1 MSKKVKKILALL
13 LCAVSLAGILA
24 ACQKNEPPAPSSGGK
39 SDEEKPGEPNPSDGE
54 GETPPKGGDT
64 EHEDTGWKAGF
75 TDEQL
80 AAFYNAP
87 IKVGY
92 TEDFKYTTKGYTVGS
107 GDNAEE
113 VNYFQD
119 LVREKFPN
127 AEFFKIEN
135 QYDITAIAAADCDV
149 VVGLNTYALQAL
161 KNAGALKEFV
171 PEWAGEVAANLND
184 DDNQY
189 FAISKDMVL
198 SMYRVT
204 GVVDDSADLEKQKDK
219 ETFGGIEITG
229 VSAVTDLWKEGSQY
243 IGKYELD
250 RYMNDWN
257 DLANKTLLVGLLAN
271 YLDASATDTDC
282 VTQEGWD
289 QLAAM
294 IAGRSNEWLNAE
306 TQKNI
311 CGTGDYINNIAA
323 TQITFDYA
331 SDGMDKAAWYWAA
344 GKCARLD
351 VIRYAYVPTF
361 IYGAAIMNTT
371 GNVEASQLFM
381 DFIGAADTVRTMAL
395 HVRTLIPANTTVF
408 NETNVKELDENGSG
422 SEYKD
427 YTAALDADGNKIVRI
442 IPSRQYMLTVMDIPA
457 QDIDWDLVCE
467 HLDAW
472 IARANAL
479 NPVRTFVPEAE

>member
-1 MSKKVKKILALL
+1 MKKVSRVLAVL
-13 LCAVSLAGILA
+13 LCAGLLLGILA
-24 ACQKNEPPAPSSGGK
+24 ACQA
-39 SDEEKPGEPNPSDGE
+39 DEPNPSGNDTPGVSQPGSG
-54 GETPPKGGDT
+54 GETTPSTQP
-64 EHEDTGWKAGF
+64 EETGWKAGY
-75 TDEQL
+75 TDDQI
-80 AAFYNAP
+80 AGFYNAP

-92 TEDFKYTTKGYTVGS
+92 TEDFKYTAKGYTVGS
-107 GDNAEE
+107 GENAEQ

-119 LVREKFPN
+119 LIKEKFPN
-127 AEFFKIEN
+127 AEFVKIED
-135 QYDITAIAAADCDV
+135 QYDSAAIVALKCDV
-149 VVGLNTYALQAL
+149 VVGLNTYALQGL
-161 KNAGALKEFV
+161 KAASALKEFV

-189 FAISKDMVL
+189 FAISRDMVL

-204 GVVDDSADLEKQKDK
+204 GVVDDSADLVKQKDK

-229 VSAVTDLWKEGSQY
+229 VSAVTDLWKEGSAY

-257 DLANKTLLVGLLAN
+257 ELANKTFLVGLLAN
-271 YLDASATDTDC
+271 YLDASATATDC

-289 QLAAM
+289 QLEAM

-311 CGTGDYINNIAA
+311 CNTGDYINNIAA
-323 TQITFDYA
+323 TQISFDYA

-351 VIRYAYVPTF
+351 VIKYAYVPTF
-361 IYGAAIMNTT
+361 IYGAAILNAT
-371 GNVEASQLFM
+371 GNTEASQLFM
-381 DFIGAADTVRTMAL
+381 DYIGAAPTVLEMSK

-408 NETNVKELDENGSG
+408 TEANVKELDENGGG

-427 YTAALDADGNKIVRI
+427 YTTAIDANGNTIVRV
-442 IPSRQYMLTVMDIPA
+442 IPSRQYLYTVMSIPA

-472 IARANAL
+472 IARANAM
-479 NPVRTFVPEAE
+479 NPVREVPDAG

>member
-1 MSKKVKKILALL
+1 MKKVTHILAAL
-13 LCAVSLAGILA
+13 LCCTMLLGMLA
-24 ACQKNEPPAPSSGGK
+24 ACQSAAPGSSEPAQPSAGQEQNTP
-39 SDEEKPGEPNPSDGE
+39 DVQEPE
-54 GETPPKGGDT
+54 PK
-64 EHEDTGWKAGF
+64 DTGWKGEF
-75 TDEQL
+75 TEQQL
-80 AAFYNAP
+80 ADFYNAT

-92 TEDFKYTTKGYTVGS
+92 TEDFKYTAKGYTVGS

-127 AEFFKIEN
+127 AEFFKIED
-135 QYDITAIAAADCDV
+135 QYDSAAITAAGCDV
-149 VVGLNTYALQAL
+149 VVGLDTYSLQGL
-161 KNAGALKEFV
+161 KKAAALKEFV

-184 DDNQY
+184 GDNQY
-189 FAISKDMVL
+189 FAIAKDMVL

-219 ETFGGIEITG
+219 ETFGGIEITDI
-229 VSAVTDLWKEGSQY
+229 SAITDLWKDGSAY

-257 DLANKTLLVGLLAN
+257 DLANKTFLVGLLAN
-271 YLDASATDTDC
+271 YLDPSATDTDC

-289 QLAAM
+289 QLQAM
-294 IAGRSNEWLNAE
+294 IDGRSKEWLNAE
-306 TQKNI
+306 TQKNV
-311 CGTGDYINNIAA
+311 CATGDYINNIAA
-323 TQITFDYA
+323 TQISLDYA

-351 VIRYAYVPTF
+351 VIGYSDVPTF
-361 IYGAAIMNTT
+361 IYGAAIMSATSNL
-371 GNVEASQLFM
+371 EASQLFM
-381 DFIGAADTVRTMAL
+381 DYIGAASTVLEMSK
-395 HVRTLIPANTTVF
+395 HSRTLIPANTSVWS
-408 NETNVKELDENGSG
+408 ETNVKELDENGSG

-427 YTAALDADGNKIVRI
+427 YSAAIDAEGNQVVRI
-442 IPSRQYMLTVMDIPA
+442 IPSRQYMLTVSSIPA

-472 IARANAL
+472 ITRANDMSPAPA
-479 NPVRTFVPEAE
+479 PVDPVPAA

>member
-1 MSKKVKKILALL
+1 MKKVTQVLAVL
-13 LCAVSLAGILA
+13 LCTTLLFGTLA
-24 ACQKNEPPAPSSGGK
+24 ACQQAEQEPSKQVEPTSGQ
-39 SDEEKPGEPNPSDGE
+39 EQ
-54 GETPPKGGDT
+54 TPPVSQ
-64 EHEDTGWKAGF
+64 EPENTGWKAGF
-75 TDEQL
+75 TDQQL
-80 AAFYNAP
+80 ADFYNAA

-92 TEDFKYTTKGYTVGS
+92 TEDFKYTAKGYTVGS

-127 AEFFKIEN
+127 AEFFKIED
-135 QYDITAIAAADCDV
+135 QHEVAVITAAGCDV
-149 VVGLNTYALQAL
+149 VVGLDTYALQGL
-161 KNAGALKEFV
+161 KQAAALKEFV
-171 PEWAGEVAANLND
+171 PEWAGEVAENLND
-184 DDNQY
+184 KDNQY
-189 FAISKDMVL
+189 FAISKDMIL

-204 GVVDDSADLEKQKDK
+204 GVVDDSPDLEKQKDK
-219 ETFGGIEITG
+219 ETFGGIEITD
-229 VSAVTDLWKEGSQY
+229 VSVVTDLWKEGSAY

-250 RYMNDWN
+250 RYMNDWS
-257 DLANKTLLVGLLAN
+257 DLANKTFLVGILAN
-271 YLDASATDTDC
+271 YLDASAVDTDC

-289 QLAAM
+289 QLQAM
-294 IAGRSNEWLNAE
+294 IDGRSKEWLNAE
-306 TQKNI
+306 TQKAI
-311 CGTGDYINNIAA
+311 CATGDYINNIAT

-351 VIRYAYVPTF
+351 VIKYPDVPTF

-371 GNVEASQLFM
+371 DKVEASQLFM
-381 DFIGAADTVRTMAL
+381 DYIGAAPTVLEMTKHVRTM
-395 HVRTLIPANTTVF
+395 IPANTTVF

-427 YTAALDADGNKIVRI
+427 YTAALDAEGNQVVRI
-442 IPSRQYMLTVMDIPA
+442 IPSRQYMLTVSSIPA

-472 IARANAL
+472 IARANSMSPAI
-479 NPVRTFVPEAE
+479 VPADPAPAS

>member
-1 MSKKVKKILALL
+1 MKKVTQVLAVL
-13 LCAVSLAGILA
+13 LCTTLLFGTLA
-24 ACQKNEPPAPSSGGK
+24 ACQQAEQEPSKQVEPTSGQ
-39 SDEEKPGEPNPSDGE
+39 EQ
-54 GETPPKGGDT
+54 TPPVSQ
-64 EHEDTGWKAGF
+64 EPENTGWKAGF
-75 TDEQL
+75 TDQQL
-80 AAFYNAP
+80 ADFYNAA

-92 TEDFKYTTKGYTVGS
+92 TEDFKYTAKGYTVGS

-127 AEFFKIEN
+127 AEFFKIED
-135 QYDITAIAAADCDV
+135 QHDVAVITAAGCDV
-149 VVGLNTYALQAL
+149 VVGLDTYALQGL
-161 KNAGALKEFV
+161 KQAAALKEFV
-171 PEWAGEVAANLND
+171 PEWAGEVAENLND
-184 DDNQY
+184 KDNQY
-189 FAISKDMVL
+189 FAISKDMIL

-204 GVVDDSADLEKQKDK
+204 GVVDDSPDLEKQKDK
-219 ETFGGIEITG
+219 ETFGGIEIMD
-229 VSAVTDLWKEGSQY
+229 VSVVTDLWKEGSAY

-250 RYMNDWN
+250 RYMNDWS
-257 DLANKTLLVGLLAN
+257 DLANKTFLVGILAN
-271 YLDASATDTDC
+271 YLDASAVDTDC

-289 QLAAM
+289 QLQAM
-294 IAGRSNEWLNAE
+294 IDGRSKEWLNAE
-306 TQKNI
+306 TQKAI
-311 CGTGDYINNIAA
+311 CATGDYINNIAT

-351 VIRYAYVPTF
+351 VIKYPDVPTF

-371 GNVEASQLFM
+371 DKVEASQLFM
-381 DFIGAADTVRTMAL
+381 DYIGAAPTVLEMTKHVRTMI
-395 HVRTLIPANTTVF
+395 TANTTVF

-427 YTAALDADGNKIVRI
+427 YTAALDAEGNQVVRI
-442 IPSRQYMLTVMDIPA
+442 IPSRQYMLTVSSIPA

-472 IARANAL
+472 IARANSMSPAI
-479 NPVRTFVPEAE
+479 VPADPAPAS